1 MVALSVWLAAAFTGS
16 RRLPENLKL
25 GIRGVPEAIDDGLG
39 LTEALRKVLRK
50 ERSKARDA
58 VQGLPTS
65 SEEKKEAAAI
75 RKYGASEEELL
86 AKISALAEVPA
97 GSSVDELMAR
107 VRTKLDLAPKTPMD
121 IVVAKETDKVWGD
134 PMSWV
139 WTRTPIF
146 ANQFVRLFPCHN

>member
-1 MVALSVWLAAAFTGS
+1 MAWLPLPGKRPWVLLGTLIMVALSVWLAAAFTGS

-121 IVVAKETDKVWGD
+121 MVVAD
-134 PMSWV
+134 
-139 WTRTPIF
+139 
-146 ANQFVRLFPCHN
+146 AVRNLP